1 MLNNYLIK
9 KNDYELKPDDEKITY
24 NGTDYYRTWDYDILS
39 LREKTVIGYYDEVEK
54 NILFIENI
62 H

>member
-9 KNDYELKPDDEKITY
+9 KNDYELKPY
-24 NGTDYYRTWDYDILS
+24 NEIINYNKNNYYRTWDHDILS
-39 LREKTVIGYYDEVEK
+39 LREKTVIGYYNDVEK